1 MGRKPEPII
10 DDDDIDLDKEVI
22 HIGDGRR
29 LTEELAEQIAEE
41 AERTSRERS
50 NANLIPGRKSLS
62 GGGEHSPIVQTRVP
76 AQVRA
81 RLQAIADRRGVRP
94 SKLLREAID
103 QFIEREEHRSA

>member
-1 MGRKPEPII
+1 MARKPEPII
-10 DDDDIDLDKEVI
+10 DDKDIDLDAEVI
-22 HIGDGRR
+22 HVNGRR
-29 LTEELAEQIAEE
+29 LTEEFAEE
-41 AERTSRERS
+41 IADEAARTSRERS

-62 GGGEHSPIVQTRVP
+62 GDGEHSPIVQTRVP

-103 QFIEREEHRSA
+103 QFIEREEHRPA